1 MIRQH
6 TRPQSAMTTPD
17 QRVNMKERDLSPT
30 SNAMR
35 SSFYGMSLLNA
46 DLDKKQDEKQEHDS
60 RRQQFNDEM
69 RHRSSVVDRLNITN
83 ILELTQ
89 QDKEILEEIKKFMKV
104 QEDELQNEIEL
115 MQKLMLEQATQQVED
130 DASSQADQDQADL
143 NLTTKDLKDYS
154 NKLKVSEI

>member
-1 MIRQH
+1 
-6 TRPQSAMTTPD
+6 
-17 QRVNMKERDLSPT
+17 
-30 SNAMR
+30 MR

-46 DLDKKQDEKQEHDS
+46 DLDKNPDEKQGHDS
-60 RRQQFNDEM
+60 RLQHFNDEM

-115 MQKLMLEQATQQVED
+115 MQKLMLEQAT
-130 DASSQADQDQADL
+130 
-143 NLTTKDLKDYS
+143 
-154 NKLKVSEI
+154 